1 MFDQLPKKRLCAHR
15 GLSAAL
21 PENSLP
27 ALASAAALGA
37 SEIEFDLRLAA
48 DGEIVSVHDAVLE
61 RVSDGAGRVDERT
74 LPELSRL
81 DFGAR
86 RGPHWAG
93 LRILRFE
100 DVLRVL
106 GGRVVMNLDV
116 KDRGGRAWPEDA
128 ARRLVGLVDR
138 FGARRHV
145 YFKADSGE
153 LQEQLARL
161 APDIPRCMGN
171 GAHDNKSRP
180 DIVDSALEHRC
191 AMVQLFK
198 PRFDEALF
206 AKARAAGLRV
216 NVFFSDDPDEARRYL
231 DWGADTIL
239 TNDWIPLSAALGLR

>member
-1 MFDQLPKKRLCAHR
+1 MFDHLPAKRLCAHR

-27 ALASAAALGA
+27 ALVSAATLGA
-37 SEIEFDLRLAA
+37 SEIEFDLRVTA

-61 RVSDGAGRVDERT
+61 RVSDGTGRVDERT

-81 DFGAR
+81 DFGVR
-86 RGPHWAG
+86 HGPHWAG

-116 KDRGGRAWPEDA
+116 KDRGGDAWHEDA
-128 ARRLVGLVDR
+128 AQRLVALIDR

-145 YFKADSGE
+145 YFKANSGE
-153 LQEQLARL
+153 LHEQLARL

-171 GAHDNKSRP
+171 GVHDNQSRP
-180 DIVDSALEHRC
+180 DIVDSAVEHRC
-191 AMVQLFK
+191 AMVQLLT

-239 TNDWIPLSAALGLR
+239 TNDWLPMSTALGLR